1 MKPCPITHVYNW
13 MSVEQNLW
21 MIEAE
26 QVSAFPEF
34 KDGKKVPSGMML
46 RKRKP
51 GEISNDPLVG
61 QHIDG
66 VTNVRPKKRLRA
78 SGKAKKTITVAPI
91 AEINEE
97 LLEELP
103 LPDVVVAL
111 EQSSSGSSTAVSPAD
126 ESATKET
133 KLELL
138 GVDSPP
144 APSLIAQ
151 SRPASPS
158 PVQPPAPKRRSAR
171 QAHKRV
177 EPATPTSPPANLDS
191 EILTPA
197 SDAAS
202 LVATPSSQEEP
213 ALPEV
218 QEQEG
223 RPIITRARSSSSSCS
238 SAMTV
243 VSNVSTSSADT
254 AVDEEAAAGDSDK
267 LAAVVEETEKER
279 EEGVKVRASG
289 RARKPAMKKIEA
301 DAVEEALIAEK
312 VVIVPTKSVKK
323 RRASG
328 RR

>member
-1 MKPCPITHVYNW
+1 
-13 MSVEQNLW
+13 

-78 SGKAKKTITVAPI
+78 SGKAKKAITVAPI

-144 APSLIAQ
+144 EPSLIAQ
-151 SRPASPS
+151 SRPTSPS

-191 EILTPA
+191 ETLTPT

-202 LVATPSSQEEP
+202 LVTTPSTQGEP

-238 SAMTV
+238 SSMTV

-254 AVDEEAAAGDSDK
+254 VVDEEAAAGASDK
-267 LAAVVEETEKER
+267 VGAVVEETEMER

-301 DAVEEALIAEK
+301 DAVEEALELAALLVEGLAVTPLRPDK
-312 VVIVPTKSVKK
+312 VTLFSPEV
-323 RRASG
+323 
-328 RR
+328 

>member
-78 SGKAKKTITVAPI
+78 SGKAKKVVTVVPIT
-91 AEINEE
+91 ETNEE
-97 LLEELP
+97 LLEELA

-111 EQSSSGSSTAVSPAD
+111 EQSSSGSSTAVSPG
-126 ESATKET
+126 EQPTTKET

-138 GVDSPP
+138 GIDAPP
-144 APSLIAQ
+144 EQSLIAQ
-151 SRPASPS
+151 SRPTSPS
-158 PVQPPAPKRRSAR
+158 PVQPSAPKRRSAR
-171 QAHKRV
+171 HAHKRA
-177 EPATPTSPPANLDS
+177 EPATPTSPPAKLDS
-191 EILTPA
+191 ETLTPT

-202 LVATPSSQEEP
+202 LVATPSTQEEP
-213 ALPEV
+213 ALPDI
-218 QEQEG
+218 QEQEE

-238 SAMTV
+238 SSVTV
-243 VSNVSTSSADT
+243 VSNASTSSADT
-254 AVDEEAAAGDSDK
+254 AVDEEAAVGNSDK
-267 LAAVVEETEKER
+267 IAAVVQDTVKER
-279 EEGVKVRASG
+279 EEGVKLRASG

-301 DAVEEALIAEK
+301 DAVEDALVAEK
-312 VVIVPTKSVKK
+312 VVIVPTKSVKRRRAVK
-323 RRASG
+323 RR
-328 RR
+328 